1 MTTPP
6 RAVMRARNA
15 LRAELADLGPG
26 ATIAVACSGG
36 ADSLALASELAF
48 LARRQ
53 GWRTA
58 AFLVD
63 HGLQPGSDTVIA
75 TAAHACQELGI
86 DIVETVR
93 VKVPQGAGTG
103 GLEAA
108 ARTARYRAL
117 TELAQRHEAHAVL
130 LGHTLDDQAETVLL
144 GLARGSGTRSL
155 AGMRPSIGIFR
166 RPYLALTRADTEAVC
181 AHAGLEFWVDPTNLA
196 AHDGPLR
203 SQVRG
208 RVVPLLDEVLG
219 PRIADT
225 LARTAA
231 QLQDD
236 ADALDALAE
245 ELLTQALVAR
255 EPNAGE
261 PDAEGLGTVPDSSES
276 RNAMHVTLRLAPL
289 ETAPRALRTRAL
301 RTAALRA
308 GVPAGPLKY
317 RHVEEIERLVTHW
330 RGQKP
335 IDLPGAFT
343 AWRASGH
350 ITISPPTLE

>member
-6 RAVMRARNA
+6 RAIMRARNA
-15 LRAELADLGPG
+15 LRAELNDLGPG
-26 ATIAVACSGG
+26 STIAVACSGG
-36 ADSLALASELAF
+36 ADSLALVSELAF

-58 AFLVD
+58 AFLID
-63 HGLQPGSDTVIA
+63 HGLQDGSDQIIA
-75 TAAHACQELGI
+75 TAAQTCRRLGI
-86 DIVETVR
+86 DIVESLSVE
-93 VKVPQGAGTG
+93 VPQGAGTG

-117 TELAQRHEAHAVL
+117 TELAQRHEAHTVL

-155 AGMRPSIGIFR
+155 AGMRPHIGIFR
-166 RPYLALTRADTEAVC
+166 RPYLALSRAETEAVC
-181 AHAGLEFWVDPTNLA
+181 AHAGLEFWVDPTNLLA
-196 AHDGPLR
+196 YDGPLR

-208 RVVPLLDEVLG
+208 RVLPLLDEVLG
-219 PRIADT
+219 PRIADA
-225 LARTAA
+225 LARTAT

-236 ADALDALAE
+236 ADALDDLAQGLLTEALAGVGVTQPSADGE
-245 ELLTQALVAR
+245 EWETVA
-255 EPNAGE
+255 
-261 PDAEGLGTVPDSSES
+261 DSSKIE
-276 RNAMHVTLRLAPL
+276 NAMHLTLRIAPL
-289 ETAPRALRTRAL
+289 ETAPRALRTRVL
-301 RTAALRA
+301 RRAALRA

-317 RHVEEIERLVTHW
+317 SHIEEIERLVTHW

-343 AWRASGH
+343 ARRGSGH
-350 ITISPPTLE
+350 ITISPPTLK